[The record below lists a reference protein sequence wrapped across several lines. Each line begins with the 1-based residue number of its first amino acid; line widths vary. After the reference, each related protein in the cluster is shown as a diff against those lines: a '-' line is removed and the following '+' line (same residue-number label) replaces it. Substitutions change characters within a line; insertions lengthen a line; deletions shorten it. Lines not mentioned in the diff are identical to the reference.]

1 MTEPVDGECRIPS
14 ALAKAIANPFD
25 LTTGPMV
32 RVTLLPL
39 DGKQEHILVISMHYA
54 VTDGWSA
61 GVLFKDISAA
71 YNALKLGK
79 GKACMICPVA
89 VVRVPVTA
97 ITMPQ
102 TSSARNQV
110 KPN

>member
-1 MTEPVDGECRIPS
+1 MPT
-14 ALAKAIANPFD
+14 ALAKAIAVPFD

-32 RVTLLPL
+32 QATLIPL
-39 DGKQEHILVISMHYA
+39 GGRQEHVLVLSMHYA

-79 GKACMICPVA
+79 GK
-89 VVRVPVTA
+89 
-97 ITMPQ
+97 
-102 TSSARNQV
+102 SLHYKSY
-110 KPN
+110 